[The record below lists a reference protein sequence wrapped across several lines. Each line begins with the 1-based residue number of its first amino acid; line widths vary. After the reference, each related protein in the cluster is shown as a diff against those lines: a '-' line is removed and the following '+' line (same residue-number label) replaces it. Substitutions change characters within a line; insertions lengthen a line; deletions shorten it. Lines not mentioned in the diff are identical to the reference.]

1 MRRLH
6 GDRESFEWAA
16 SEYLRMS
23 GVYWGATA
31 MALLG
36 RLGEMDR
43 EGILDELAACQVAG
57 SGGFAASPGHDP
69 HLLYTLSA
77 VQLVLLLDAREDARV
92 DLGAAVAYVRGLQVR
107 VGGGLLDETARAARS
122 VGGTGLT
129 RAGLQRPDGSFQG
142 DRWGEVDTRFSYC
155 ALSCLALLGRLD
167 AVDVPKAVSRW
178 RRAGGSAGP
187 PRLPED
193 EPRRLTRLAPQVDFV
208 MACRNFDGG
217 FGARPGDESH
227 AGQVFVCVGALAIAG
242 ALDRLDA
249 PLLAW
254 WLAERQTPGGG
265 LNGRPE
271 KQQVRRG
278 GAARWW
284 VPSL

>member
-43 EGILDELAACQVAG
+43 EGILDEVAACQVAG

-92 DLGAAVAYVRGLQVR
+92 DLEVAVAYVRGLQVR
-107 VGGGLLDETARAARS
+107 VGGGLLDKTAAAARS
-122 VGGTGLT
+122 DRHGADARGAAA
-129 RAGLQRPDGSFQG
+129 AGRVLPGRP
-142 DRWGEVDTRFSYC
+142 
-155 ALSCLALLGRLD
+155 L
-167 AVDVPKAVSRW
+167 
-178 RRAGGSAGP
+178 
-187 PRLPED
+187 
-193 EPRRLTRLAPQVDFV
+193 
-208 MACRNFDGG
+208 
-217 FGARPGDESH
+217 
-227 AGQVFVCVGALAIAG
+227 
-242 ALDRLDA
+242 
-249 PLLAW
+249 
-254 WLAERQTPGGG
+254 GGG
-265 LNGRPE
+265 GHAVLILRP
-271 KQQVRRG
+271 VLPRAPR
-278 GAARWW
+278 
-284 VPSL
+284 PP